1 MSLLI
6 HIICTCIGLTT
17 FKPNS
22 NFASTIAT
30 LLAVIKLA
38 WELFKLRHLLDYL
51 SSWVKWVKAPLYL
64 FSIIFV
70 AVGPHFD
77 HWSWQLGVV
86 AIFLGWIVL
95 IGYLQEWAFT
105 GVYVLMLVHII
116 KSFLK
121 VAFLAFLL
129 VFAFGLTFY
138 MQFFQLNEMVSKTF
152 FDLLYTFTF
161 RENPRLEKA
170 VSTIL
175 LLNNTVSA

>member
-1 MSLLI
+1 MGLLI
-6 HIICTCIGLTT
+6 HIICTSIGLTT

-22 NFASTIAT
+22 SFASTIAT

-138 MQFFQLNEMVSKTF
+138 MQFFQLKEMVSKLSLSCF
-152 FDLLYTFTF
+152 ILPLL
-161 RENPRLEKA
+161 ENPRLEEA
-170 VSTIL
+170 ASAML
-175 LLNNTVSA
+175 FLNHTVCA